1 LLQLGIVVKV
11 FIFGAIAGVA
21 CLSVL
26 VEMTKSLSFH
36 GDSCL
41 FDDLM
46 KSRKKKKMGCM
57 REEKIDKNQS
67 RLSHHY
73 TYCKFCKEQ
82 LYQGREMVR

>member
-1 LLQLGIVVKV
+1 LGIVVKV

-46 KSRKKKKMGCM
+46 KSRKKEKKFKKKK
-57 REEKIDKNQS
+57 RVEERRKKKKKINKGKTTINKIAI
-67 RLSHHY
+67 L
-73 TYCKFCKEQ
+73 
-82 LYQGREMVR
+82 